1 MKRSPRKPIGG
12 ATNRLAAPV
21 PEAHTRAP
29 ASKTP
34 APPLA
39 PTTMGNGTV
48 PPDLFS
54 KEWRQK
60 TETTRGASI
69 EAIAR
74 AKTTEESKATVA
86 SSSPRSG
93 SSRVGRVFLGGGMR
107 AGEGKKL
114 TGHSEYVMQVMR
126 EFFQKHDL
134 HALLT
139 VFREHDHDKS
149 GTFEF
154 PEFRDA
160 MRSVNLDLTE
170 KDMVALFRAADADG
184 SGCLEFSEFIN
195 NFRKEGAGDAAEG
208 RREQFFFSLSRP
220 RPLLKRP
227 DRLKLS
233 RKVEG
238 PPVTSRSLDEMLAII
253 EKKVDQTGPKAVFHR
268 FDENRSG
275 RLSIPEFVLAMKHY
289 GVDCTEAQAEE
300 VITSIN
306 KAYGSSMQSNLN
318 YAPFAAFF
326 THKIDTEN
334 TSNTA
339 MRRPKN
345 LGDDADRDDD
355 EHGRGAHTAS
365 GVDFKQAKSSM
376 FAGVVKDSDRLDPS
390 AATAEPNIQLLQTMR
405 KLFKDHDIGAL
416 RKTFQEFDAD
426 KSGTFE
432 LAEFKE
438 AMRVVDRTMPEMDVE
453 TLFKA
458 ADADSSG
465 QVDFSEFMGTLKKVE
480 EIGRKRTVTERRARY
495 IPAATAKAY
504 DLEPSEYKYEAGDEL
519 VAGYH
524 NLLKDKIKTRFGD
537 LRRCFR
543 AIDEDGSGK
552 CDRVELSQMLNAM
565 FNLNVPEKAMHR
577 MIDLMDYDGSGD
589 IQFDEFARVFAA
601 EDIRKMKTTTMTAA
615 DASLIEPDTMSHWH
629 KMRPPPAAL
638 EAIEMATARR
648 IGMNRTELKP
658 ISLDDGWDG
667 PDWASRKDQ
676 NTGWRGWDLQVHMD
690 KREEYKTGRDIDWTK
705 DSKGGQAESNF
716 RPSQTAAHVETKGMP
731 RLVTRGAAQA
741 RNAAAAAS
749 ATASAEMTTLE
760 GVAASP
766 RAPASPR
773 GPQSPREA
781 RAAQRD
787 ASQTLGD
794 AEVTK
799 RRLQEAARLAVAVL
813 DRKTMREAWDA
824 GLVAPSLANV
834 TMNERLMRSGLQRS
848 PRDINGSK
856 PLGQGDSGSLSARAT
871 MPVRLDGGVRTDGGQ
886 RDFSLLDLEDATRTR
901 SVAQCFADAP
911 ANSPAFNS
919 EARRLRRLGESSLR
933 EEQTEDRSREISRR
947 QAHAAR
953 AAKYRDAEAQSRS
966 RADAQREGYDEG
978 RRRRQAQYGA
988 TISDLQ
994 LAAESKIELEHGRET
1009 VLVEPPASIGWG
1021 NRPAPP
1027 HLTSHWNTIT
1037 NHHAD
1042 PPPRGERGETNKI
1055 ISYRRGFPPG
1065 GLAGLSHASWGGAHA
1080 Q

>member
-12 ATNRLAAPV
+12 ATNRLAAPFA
-21 PEAHTRAP
+21 EAHTRAP
-29 ASKTP
+29 APKMP

-74 AKTTEESKATVA
+74 AKTTEESKASAA
-86 SSSPRSG
+86 SSLPRSG

-220 RPLLKRP
+220 RDLLARP
-227 DRLKLS
+227 ERLKLS

-306 KAYGSSMQSNLN
+306 KAYGSSMQTNLN

-376 FAGVVKDSDRLDPS
+376 FAGVVKDSDRVDPS

-438 AMRVVDRTMPEMDVE
+438 AMRVVDRTMPETDVE

-480 EIGRKRTVTERRARY
+480 EIGRKRTVPACKCSSRRV
-495 IPAATAKAY
+495 
-504 DLEPSEYKYEAGDEL
+504 PSPL
-519 VAGYH
+519 
-524 NLLKDKIKTRFGD
+524 
-537 LRRCFR
+537 
-543 AIDEDGSGK
+543 
-552 CDRVELSQMLNAM
+552 
-565 FNLNVPEKAMHR
+565 P
-577 MIDLMDYDGSGD
+577 
-589 IQFDEFARVFAA
+589 
-601 EDIRKMKTTTMTAA
+601 
-615 DASLIEPDTMSHWH
+615 
-629 KMRPPPAAL
+629 
-638 EAIEMATARR
+638 
-648 IGMNRTELKP
+648 
-658 ISLDDGWDG
+658 
-667 PDWASRKDQ
+667 
-676 NTGWRGWDLQVHMD
+676 TGG
-690 KREEYKTGRDIDWTK
+690 GDWT
-705 DSKGGQAESNF
+705 
-716 RPSQTAAHVETKGMP
+716 
-731 RLVTRGAAQA
+731 
-741 RNAAAAAS
+741 
-749 ATASAEMTTLE
+749 
-760 GVAASP
+760 
-766 RAPASPR
+766 
-773 GPQSPREA
+773 
-781 RAAQRD
+781 
-787 ASQTLGD
+787 
-794 AEVTK
+794 
-799 RRLQEAARLAVAVL
+799 
-813 DRKTMREAWDA
+813 
-824 GLVAPSLANV
+824 
-834 TMNERLMRSGLQRS
+834 
-848 PRDINGSK
+848 
-856 PLGQGDSGSLSARAT
+856 
-871 MPVRLDGGVRTDGGQ
+871 
-886 RDFSLLDLEDATRTR
+886 
-901 SVAQCFADAP
+901 
-911 ANSPAFNS
+911 
-919 EARRLRRLGESSLR
+919 
-933 EEQTEDRSREISRR
+933 
-947 QAHAAR
+947 QAHG
-953 AAKYRDAEAQSRS
+953 D
-966 RADAQREGYDEG
+966 
-978 RRRRQAQYGA
+978 
-988 TISDLQ
+988 
-994 LAAESKIELEHGRET
+994 
-1009 VLVEPPASIGWG
+1009 
-1021 NRPAPP
+1021 
-1027 HLTSHWNTIT
+1027 
-1037 NHHAD
+1037 
-1042 PPPRGERGETNKI
+1042 
-1055 ISYRRGFPPG
+1055 
-1065 GLAGLSHASWGGAHA
+1065 
-1080 Q
+1080 